1 MVILIMRNRLSFIEP
16 KNSSNNIKSENTKD
30 HHNERSNG
38 KICYYTFI
46 VILFFLLVHTLFHTL
61 LLKTNTEPKKSL
73 LNITLPSCETKW
85 TEIYNASVFVRPE
98 SDTLLLPPPP
108 FTSGDPPICSLESST
123 NSPIPVILIAKGRSG
138 TSSTWQVLSRLTG
151 HCFEC
156 QEYTGSDTASSH
168 DFFSRINETD
178 NGNWI
183 KGYLCNQQN
192 AFKDKGGIIGFKWKP
207 FTYGKILDDSN
218 VTFSNSM
225 LDGLRMIAHHT
236 SPKIR
241 VIRLR
246 RNLLDVRLS
255 QKKHWYMKKMMN
267 ESAAEKRQAHCV
279 PSDTECIKSHEKFST
294 GLRGEG
300 LHVPTKNLVYKL
312 GRMLA
317 LEDVFDRHLDELN
330 VLHIHVSY
338 EKLFYGD
345 DAEEWMR
352 LFRFLGRGPGSD
364 LSRDLVHEAMEHVG
378 TTSNS
383 LHKDSMENYEEVRN
397 ILMGSKF
404 ENLLH

>member
-1 MVILIMRNRLSFIEP
+1 MRHRISVTATKI
-16 KNSSNNIKSENTKD
+16 SSNDIFSRNAKD
-30 HHNERSNG
+30 HHNKRSNG
-38 KICYYTFI
+38 KIYHFAFI
-46 VILFFLLVHTLFHTL
+46 FILFFLLVNSL
-61 LLKTNTEPKKSL
+61 LLYTNTEPRKSL
-73 LNITLPSCETKW
+73 LNITLPSCKTKGKKNQW
-85 TEIYNASVFVRPE
+85 KEIYNASNTSFSRPE

-123 NSPIPVILIAKGRSG
+123 SSPIPVILIAKGRSG

-156 QEYTGSDTASSH
+156 QEYTGSDTASSF
-168 DFFSRINETD
+168 DFFSRVGEND

-183 KGYLCNQQN
+183 KGYLCNQQT

-207 FTYGKILDDSN
+207 FSYGKIHNDSQ
-218 VTFSNSM
+218 VKFSDSM
-225 LDGLRMIAHHT
+225 LDGLRMIAHHR

-241 VIRLR
+241 VIRLT

-255 QKKHWYMKKMMN
+255 QKKHWFMTKFLN
-267 ESAAEKRQAHCV
+267 ETAEGKRQAHCA
-279 PSDTECIKSHEKFST
+279 PNNTECIKKHEKFST

-300 LHVPTKNLVYKL
+300 LHIPTKNLIYKL

-317 LEDVFDRHLDELN
+317 LEDVFDRHLNELQ
-330 VLHIHVSY
+330 VPHIHVSY

-352 LFRFLGRGPGSD
+352 IFRFLGRGPGSD

-378 TTSNS
+378 TSSNS

-404 ENLLH
+404 EYLLH